1 MKKVLLFI
9 FLMMMPLTVLATTFD
24 LKDTDMKI
32 TINEDEWYVFTPDNI
47 KDNPELS
54 ELGITYDYMVDTFEE
69 NEAYLDAILFF
80 RDSEDYIEIF
90 VNKKEVQDVKNL
102 TNYSL
107 DDWNDLGEALAETQ
121 NTNHYEVYQ
130 TDYPFIKLVYQDQ
143 GFYLEKYYTIVNG
156 YGYTITAQKP
166 YDFTS
171 DDELRVQEIIDS
183 IEFDIDEDL
192 KEPSR
197 INWSNVFRYAI
208 IGACGGAVIVTI
220 FTVMR
225 KNKKNNED

>member
-9 FLMMMPLTVLATTFD
+9 SLMMMPLTVLATTFD
-24 LKDTDMKI
+24 LKDTDMNI

-47 KDNPELS
+47 KDNPELD

-69 NEAYLDAILFF
+69 NGAYLDAVLFF
-80 RDSEDYIEIF
+80 RDSDDYIEIF
-90 VNKKEVQDVKNL
+90 VRKNKVDDIQNL
-102 TNYSL
+102 IHY
-107 DDWNDLGEALAETQ
+107 DNDFVDEFGNALAEEQ
-121 NTNHYEVYQ
+121 NAHYTIYQ
-130 TDYPFIKLVYQDQ
+130 NDYPFVLLEYQDQ
-143 GFYLEKYYTIVNG
+143 GFYLNEYVTIVNG
-156 YGYTITAQKP
+156 YAYALTAQKP

-171 DDELRVQEIIDS
+171 DDELRVQEIVDS

-197 INWSNVFRYAI
+197 VNWRNVFRYAI
-208 IGACGGAVIVTI
+208 IGACGGALIVTI